1 MGDFDLFDWFYACAG
16 CSMSRAHCRS
26 GFVPKN
32 NCRSSLSITAAVGE
46 APGSATVKRRNCG
59 GSGTG
64 TTLSGTSTHMQ
75 WSNGTGTKYS
85 GTGTPR
91 LLEYQCT
98 FGTGTTLTGT
108 STNMR
113 SLQDLSGISI
123 FVQGH
128 ARISIT
134 TSRSLM
140 RIVFKPTLG

>member
-1 MGDFDLFDWFYACAG
+1 
-16 CSMSRAHCRS
+16 MSRAHCRS
-26 GFVPKN
+26 DLVPEN
-32 NCRSSLSITAAVGE
+32 NCRSPLSITAAIGK
-46 APGSATVKRRNCG
+46 APGSATVKRSNCG

-64 TTLSGTSTHMQ
+64 TTLTGTSTHMQ

-91 LLEYQCT
+91 LLDYQRT
-98 FGTGTTLTGT
+98 FGTSTTLIGTG
-108 STNMR
+108 TNMR

-123 FVQGH
+123 LVQGH
-128 ARISIT
+128 SRLSIT